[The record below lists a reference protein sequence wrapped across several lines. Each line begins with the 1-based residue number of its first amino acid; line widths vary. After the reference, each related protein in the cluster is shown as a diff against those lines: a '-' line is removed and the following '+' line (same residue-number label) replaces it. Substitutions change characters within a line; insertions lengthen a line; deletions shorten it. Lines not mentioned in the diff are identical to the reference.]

1 MENQEIKT
9 NPEFDWKIIFFS
21 TLGFIILAVTLSI
34 FIFIK
39 IDKGE
44 IFLAEPVDS
53 SSSQTLDASRLRDT
67 LEHYGDKADEFNR
80 IINASHSS
88 VDPSI

>member
-1 MENQEIKT
+1 MENQEVKT

-21 TLGFIILAVTLSI
+21 TLGLIVLAVALSI

-53 SSSQTLDASRLRDT
+53 GRAPTLDISRLRDT
-67 LEHYGDKADEFNR
+67 LGHYNDKRDEFNS